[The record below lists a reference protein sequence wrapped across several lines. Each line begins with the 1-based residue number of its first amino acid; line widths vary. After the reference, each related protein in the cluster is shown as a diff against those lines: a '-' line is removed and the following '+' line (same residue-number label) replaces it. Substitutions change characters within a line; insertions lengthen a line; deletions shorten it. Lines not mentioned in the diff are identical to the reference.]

1 MVGALHTTKF
11 MVGLRRRNNELT
23 EILGAR
29 DWGDSCPCK
38 GLIFQDRGL
47 PLSPAAAH
55 LFSLLPL

>member
-1 MVGALHTTKF
+1 
-11 MVGLRRRNNELT
+11 MVGLGRRNNELT